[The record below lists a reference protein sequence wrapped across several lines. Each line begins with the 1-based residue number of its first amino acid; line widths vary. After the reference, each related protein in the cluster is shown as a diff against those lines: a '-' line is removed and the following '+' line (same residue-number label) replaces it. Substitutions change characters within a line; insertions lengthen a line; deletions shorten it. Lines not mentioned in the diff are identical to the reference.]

1 MKKSIIALAVA
12 GALTAPMVA
21 QADATLYG
29 SLRMKIND
37 MNANGE
43 LDVADNVSRIGIK
56 GSTELFSG
64 NKAIYQF
71 EQGIDTADGG
81 AWGAGRL
88 ASIGIT
94 GDFGTAMMGRMW
106 SAHALWTILPHH
118 IGENT
123 GMNYSAGYIN
133 AATPSDSD
141 RLHRVGNALTYISP
155 NMEGFQVAA
164 SILAD
169 SNADGEDLDAYNLAA
184 KFSVG
189 DFTVAASHIGV
200 ETAANAD
207 TTALSVSYKA
217 DALYLGARYMQN
229 DANGANDDQYSA
241 TAAYTMENTTLIAGY
256 ANDDSWV
263 EEDSYNFEVQQKLG
277 KQARAY
283 VAYVQQGLAG
293 YDGFEAGY
301 RVDF

>member
-29 SLRMKIND
+29 SLRMKLND
-37 MNANGE
+37 LNANGE

-71 EQGIDTADGG
+71 EQGINTADGG

-94 GDFGTAMMGRMW
+94 GDFGTAMVGRMW

-118 IGENT
+118 VGENT
-123 GMNYSAGYIN
+123 GMLESAGYI
-133 AATPSDSD
+133 AGSTPADSNI
-141 RLHRVGNALTYISP
+141 LHRVGNAMTYISP

-169 SNADGEDLDAYNLAA
+169 NNGDGEDLDAYNLAA
-184 KFSVG
+184 KFAVG
-189 DFTVAASHIGV
+189 DFTIAASHVGV
-200 ETAANAD
+200 ETAADAD
-207 TTALSVSYKA
+207 VTALSVAYKA
-217 DALYLGARYMQN
+217 DALHLSARYMQN

-256 ANDDSWV
+256 ANDDSWT
-263 EEDSYNFEVQQKLG
+263 EEDAYNFEVQQKLG

-283 VAYVQQGLAG
+283 VAYVQERNG
-293 YDGFEAGY
+293 YDGVEAGY